1 MPSKKKVIGN
11 SPLFKRRLSSLI
23 KASKKGS
30 KKYSKKYTPRVPKR
44 FKGEAPQHHSDLFTD
59 ENPKKTVHGLR
70 FRSRK
75 DSRDSIK
82 RLKSLYKKDKITFA
96 HMRQIG
102 ITMEQRSRFHAH
114 STKGIKEGNQ
124 EWKKFNQSF
133 KTSRK
138 KRQ

>member
-1 MPSKKKVIGN
+1 MPDKKRVIGN
-11 SPLFKRRLSSLI
+11 SPLFKRRLSRLI
-23 KASKKGS
+23 KRSKKD
-30 KKYSKKYTPRVPKR
+30 SKKYTPRVPK
-44 FKGEAPQHHSDLFTD
+44 KYKSEAPEHHSDLFTD

-82 RLKSLYKKDKITFA
+82 RLRSLYKNNKITFA

-114 STKGIKEGNQ
+114 PTKGIKEGNQ

-133 KTSRK
+133 KTSR
-138 KRQ
+138 

>member
-1 MPSKKKVIGN
+1 MPGN
-11 SPLFKRRLSSLI
+11 SPLFKKRLSRLM
-23 KASKKGS
+23 KKS
-30 KKYSKKYTPRVPKR
+30 RTKSIPRVPKKY
-44 FKGEAPQHHSDLFTD
+44 KGEAPEHHSDLFTD

-82 RLKSLYKKDKITFA
+82 RLKSLYKNKKITFA

-102 ITMEQRSRFHAH
+102 ITMEQRSKFHAH
-114 STKGIKEGNQ
+114 PTKGIKEGNQ

-133 KTSRK
+133 KKNGYK
-138 KRQ
+138 K

>member
-1 MPSKKKVIGN
+1 MPGN
-11 SPLFKRRLSSLI
+11 SPLFKRRLRKLSRLM
-23 KASKKGS
+23 KKSRRGS
-30 KKYSKKYTPRVPKR
+30 IPRVPKKY
-44 FKGEAPQHHSDLFTD
+44 KGEAPEHHSDLFTD
-59 ENPKKTVHGLR
+59 ENPNKTVHDLR

-82 RLKSLYKKDKITFA
+82 RLRSLYKNNKITFA

-114 STKGIKEGNQ
+114 PTKGIKEGNQ

-133 KTSRK
+133 KKSGK
-138 KRQ
+138 KR

>member
-1 MPSKKKVIGN
+1 MPSKKRVIGN
-11 SPLFKRRLSSLI
+11 SPLFKRRLSRLI
-23 KASKKGS
+23 KRSKKGS
-30 KKYSKKYTPRVPKR
+30 KKHSKKYTPRVPKR

-82 RLKSLYKKDKITFA
+82 RLRSIYKNNKITFA

-114 STKGIKEGNQ
+114 PTKDIKEGNQ

-133 KTSRK
+133 KKSGK
-138 KRQ
+138 KK